1 MKKIFSKK
9 SGQLL
14 HIVHRFSDF
23 NLYSRDLDKMAN
35 EIEAIVKSKQIKTI
49 DQETWDNNTYQIRWN
64 FILNKILSLVG

>member
-14 HIVHRFSDF
+14 HIVHRVSDF
-23 NLYSRDLDKMAN
+23 NLDSRDLDKMAN